1 MRSRSKITI
10 MAKGTLNNTCNYD
23 SCFCPIPVFFSF
35 ACQKEEDTNANSM
48 YILYSYSFS

>member
-23 SCFCPIPVFFSF
+23 SCFCPIPVFFF
-35 ACQKEEDTNANSM
+35 RLHVKRKKTLMLTVCI
-48 YILYSYSFS
+48 Y